1 MSDRHYV
8 GSGERT
14 FGQAMIHLLEQDY
27 RLLGSQ
33 RVLELVAKDVQ
44 ELAEAFYPTPEHLT
58 SGWMVFTGTK
68 ASGGKAYPGQSAG
81 EHELVTLA
89 WPVVQAEDI
98 AYLTQHGDSLADQQA
113 LLIRRLARIIEYG
126 AQYPQGPVL
135 LSLADLALMLGA
147 SQPIISRL
155 VQKARKETG
164 KPLLTLG
171 YYFDQ
176 GVRPSHKAEIIALYE
191 QGLDESE
198 VARRSQHSLDS
209 VGAYIRDYENVKLML
224 RHHTPLE
231 HIPGL
236 IGLQPSVVKAYA
248 EMVTQFHPELLAE
261 A

>member
-14 FGQAMIHLLEQDY
+14 FGQALIHLLEQEY
-27 RLLGSQ
+27 RLIGSQ
-33 RVLELVAKDVQ
+33 RVLELLAKDVQ

-68 ASGGKAYPGQSAG
+68 ASGGKAFPGQTAG
-81 EHELVTLA
+81 EHDLVTLA

-98 AYLTQHGDSLADQQA
+98 AYLTQHSDGLADQHT
-113 LLIRRLARIIEYG
+113 LLIQRLTRIIEYG
-126 AQYPQGPVL
+126 AQHPQGPVL
-135 LSLADLALMLGA
+135 LSLADLALMLGV
-147 SQPIISRL
+147 SQRKISQL
-155 VQKARKETG
+155 VQQARQQTG

-191 QGLDESE
+191 QGLAENE

-209 VGAYIRDYENVKLML
+209 VGAYIRDYENVKTML
-224 RHHTPLE
+224 RHHTPAE
-231 HIPGL
+231 HIPVL

-248 EMVTQFHPELLAE
+248 EMVAQYHPELLAQ